1 MTDFR
6 PADVGREIVASGG
19 LGVVTA
25 YVSATEVTVEILQP
39 FPATSFDSGA
49 WQLLGSPRATL
60 TPSAKDPV
68 GSTVTLTLSIGGW
81 RPADVGKYVRVNGGL
96 CRITSLDGANPTTIA
111 NAVLESELT
120 AVVAAPPLAWTLESS
135 MWGGAFGY
143 PRCGTIFEQRLWPAG
158 SPGFP
163 QTVWG
168 SAIGAYYDFTI
179 GTLDDE
185 AIAYTIGNGESNPI
199 LNMTSS
205 RGLLPLTG
213 TAEFSMKGGQERA
226 ITPTNVQVRDQ
237 STYGSAPIPPA
248 RAGNEV
254 FFVQRGNRKVRA
266 LSLNQY
272 DSEQYVAPDVA
283 TLSEHITA
291 PGLVEIAFQAEPD
304 ALLYAVRSDGQLP
317 TLTADREQ
325 DVFAWSR
332 QVTQGAFESVA
343 VVPSPAGNRVFFVV
357 ARTIDGQTTRY
368 IEMLDETLD
377 TDCAITGTSE
387 AGATVWSGLDHLKGR
402 TIYAKGDGVFL
413 GEFVV
418 SAAGEVTLPRAAF
431 AVEFGL
437 AYISAVKTL
446 TPEFMAGNGPSS
458 GAQLSIHETKIRLLE
473 TTGCRVNLQEVP
485 FRQYGLNVLDRPP
498 PLFTGD
504 KKAGSLG
511 WGDGAAQTL
520 VQQTLPYRFHL
531 LSIISR
537 MTANEA

>member
-1 MTDFR
+1 MADFY
-6 PADVGREIVASGG
+6 PADVGREIVAAGG
-19 LGVVTA
+19 LGVITA
-25 YVSATEVTVEILQP
+25 YVGPSDVTVEVLQA
-39 FPATSFDSGA
+39 FPATAFDSGT
-49 WQLLGSPRATL
+49 WQILGSPLATL
-60 TPSAKDPV
+60 TPSAVGPV
-68 GSTVTLTLSIGGW
+68 GATITLTLSANGW
-81 RPADVGKYVRVNGGL
+81 RPGDVGSYVRINGGL
-96 CRITSLDGANPTTIA
+96 CRITSLASDAIA
-111 NAVLESELT
+111 NAFVETELT
-120 AVVAAPPLAWTLESS
+120 SAVAAPARAWTLERS

-168 SAIGAYYDFTI
+168 SAIGAYFDFTI

-185 AIAYTIGNGESNPI
+185 ALAYTIGNGESNPI
-199 LNMTSS
+199 LNMTSA

-272 DSEQYVAPDVA
+272 DSDQYVAPDVA

-291 PGLVEIAFQAEPD
+291 PGLVEIGFQAEPD
-304 ALLYAVRSDGQLP
+304 ALLYAVRRDGQMA

-332 QVTQGAFESVA
+332 QVTQGGFESVA
-343 VVPSPAGNRVFFVV
+343 VVPTATGNRQFFVV
-357 ARTIDGQTTRY
+357 ARTIDGATTRY
-368 IEMLDETLD
+368 VEMFDESLE
-377 TDCAITGTSE
+377 TDSAITGTSPT
-387 AGATVWSGLDHLKGR
+387 GAALWSGLEHLKGR

-418 SAAGEVTLPRAAF
+418 NASGEVTLPRPAF

-437 AYISAVKTL
+437 AFLSTIKTL
-446 TPEFMAGNGPSS
+446 TPEFMATNGPSS
-458 GAQLSIHETKIRLLE
+458 GSQLSIHETKLRLLE

-485 FRQYGLNVLDRPP
+485 FRQYADDVLDRPP

-504 KKAGSLG
+504 KKAGNLG
-511 WGDGAAQTL
+511 WGDGTAQTL